1 MTAALDR
8 QIAYARAALDQAMQT
23 IAATP
28 PGGQDITLAREA
40 YSVGGLVKA
49 GLLAEQHAADELVAA
64 GLRMA
69 NEVGRRPWT
78 AREIADKV
86 HGAFAKAKPRAV
98 PDFGAPAAKATHV
111 SHSDRPADH
120 AERVL
125 DIWCGA
131 CPLLG
136 TAGDE
141 YLRNRGAD
149 PAKMMTDP
157 PGWPETLRWSR
168 DAGARP
174 GARDATALV
183 VAVNDQATGLVR
195 GLQRIFI
202 RPDGTPVRDAAGD
215 KVKLSLGA
223 IKGNAA
229 RLSCWPSRDGRWGL
243 AEGVETALAAR
254 QLTGIPVW
262 SAIAAGNMPN
272 IVPPPWARHAV
283 VFADHDPAGL
293 DHAAK
298 AAAAFRALQRI
309 ETVRVVRAVDAKA
322 DAADILEHAH
332 G

>member
-1 MTAALDR
+1 MTAIDR
-8 QIAYARAALDQAMQT
+8 QLAYARAALDQAAQT

-28 PGGQDITLAREA
+28 PGAQDITLAREA

-69 NEVGRRPWT
+69 NEGGRRPWT
-78 AREIADKV
+78 ARDIADKIRS
-86 HGAFAKAKPRAV
+86 AFNKAKPRAV
-98 PDFGAPAAKATHV
+98 PDFDAPAPKRHHG
-111 SHSDRPADH
+111 SEPDKPADH

-125 DIWCGA
+125 DIWCAA

-141 YLRNRGAD
+141 YLRNRGVD

-157 PGWPETLRWSR
+157 AGWPETLRWSR
-168 DAGARP
+168 DAGTRP

-202 RPDGTPVRDAAGD
+202 RPDGTPVRDAAGA

-229 RLSCWPSRDGRWGL
+229 RLSCWPSRDGRWAL

-262 SAIAAGNMPN
+262 SAIAAVNMPN
-272 IVPPPWARHAV
+272 VLPPPWARHAV
-283 VFADHDPAGL
+283 IFADHDQAGL
-293 DHAAK
+293 DYAAK
-298 AAAAFRALQRI
+298 AAAAYRTLPRI
-309 ETVRVVRAVDAKA
+309 ESVRVVRAVDAKA